1 MECFGFSPQWIQ
13 WISQCMSTVS
23 YSIMLNGSPYG
34 FFVPSRGLRQGDPLS
49 PFLFIIGMEVLTRII
64 MREENRGSIHGVKI
78 SRNAPPVSH
87 LLFADDLIIFSR
99 ANKFE
104 ATTIR
109 SCLQKFSAWSGQT
122 INEAKLAVHFSRNFR
137 GLARDEVCATLN
149 IQHSFNQ
156 NSHLGLP
163 IFIHRS
169 KRLAFNDIKERVL
182 QKIEGWKAK
191 VLSQAGRTALI
202 KAVATAIPSY
212 CMSSFLLPRTLC
224 ASLDASIKDF
234 WWGFKE
240 GKRRNFTP
248 KSWE

>member
-1 MECFGFSPQWIQ
+1 
-13 WISQCMSTVS
+13 
-23 YSIMLNGSPYG
+23 
-34 FFVPSRGLRQGDPLS
+34 
-49 PFLFIIGMEVLTRII
+49 

-163 IFIHRS
+163 SFIHRS
-169 KRLAFNDIKERVL
+169 KRLAFNDERVL

-212 CMSSFLLPRTLC
+212 CMSSFLLPKTLC

-240 GKRRNFTP
+240 LLSLSACAKEGKRRNFTP
-248 KSWE
+248 KGSKSAHQKHLGGLVSDGCMI